1 MASTTQSK
9 AQYTAGTANADR
21 IDLSSRGTQTQLIA
35 GGNGNDVLI
44 GGTGNDKING
54 GAGQDTIRGGR
65 GADTLTGGAGADR
78 FVFSKA
84 DLAGT
89 ANLTGAALDR
99 IVDFQGAGVAGGDT
113 LVFEGFAAD
122 ASVVEIGSRGALH
135 TYEIQENGTAVGRL
149 NVVHAGDLMV
159 SVDVVGAS
167 ASTTIPLPPVPLPP
181 VVVAPPVEPKP
192 PVVVAP
198 PAETG
203 ESARASATPTHT
215 IKANNAVKALS
226 GTAGHDDIWGWDK
239 GNAVL
244 KGGAGDDTYHIWQSS
259 DQVVE
264 APSGGVDTVI
274 VAWRDYIL
282 PDNVE
287 NLIFSN
293 AKSGTGNGLNNM
305 LTGDGGAQTLN
316 GKAGND
322 ILTGR
327 GGADTFVIAKGEG
340 SDIITDFTSGV
351 DKVRLEGVS
360 LHSFSELKTAAKQVG
375 SDTVIALGGGETLTL
390 DNFSVTNLKAKD
402 FALPADPSHPGMTLS
417 FAEEFNG
424 LSASATGNGTVWKSS
439 LGIGSQDRTLGS
451 NNEAQYYT
459 DKSVG
464 LNPFSISNG
473 VLSITAAPDHDGNP
487 LGLAYTSGVLT
498 TAKSFAQTYGYFEMR
513 AELPAGQGMW
523 PAFWLLNADGTW
535 PAELDVLEFLGH
547 DKDTAYATAHSSIGG
562 HTLTSFPV
570 KTDDLTEGFHT
581 FGVDWQKDTLEWYID
596 GAKVA
601 EMATP
606 RDMHKPMYM
615 LVNLAVGDTGSWPGK
630 YDASMPTTQLNVD
643 YVHAWANDAI
653 H

>member
-1 MASTTQSK
+1 MQP
-9 AQYTAGTANADR
+9 
-21 IDLSSRGTQTQLIA
+21 QLIA
-35 GGNGNDVLI
+35 GRGGNDVII
-44 GGTGNDKING
+44 GGSGKDKING
-54 GAGQDTIRGGR
+54 GTGQDTIVAGR
-65 GADTLTGGAGADR
+65 GVDTLTGGAGADH
-78 FVFSKA
+78 FVFDKA
-84 DLAGT
+84 DLADT
-89 ANLTGAALDR
+89 ATRTGSALDR
-99 IVDFQGAGVAGGDT
+99 ITDFQGVGIAGGDT
-113 LVFEGFAAD
+113 LVFRGFAAD
-122 ASVVEIGSRGALH
+122 TDMVEISSRGALH
-135 TYEIQENGTAVGRL
+135 TYEIHENGAAVGRL
-149 NVVHAGDLMV
+149 NVVHAGDALV
-159 SVDVVGAS
+159 SSDVVGAS
-167 ASTTIPLPPVPLPP
+167 AGTPLPQQPVT
-181 VVVAPPVEPKP
+181 PKP

-198 PAETG
+198 PATPEAPVPATPPVSTG
-203 ESARASATPTHT
+203 EQAHASATPTHM

-226 GTAGHDDIWGWDK
+226 GTVGHDDIWGWNK
-239 GNAVL
+239 GGAVL
-244 KGGAGDDTYHIWQSS
+244 KGGAGDDTYHIWQLS
-259 DQVVE
+259 DQVIE
-264 APSGGVDTVI
+264 AARGGVDTVHI
-274 VAWRDYIL
+274 AWRDYIL

-287 NLIFSN
+287 NLSFSN
-293 AKSGTGNGLNNM
+293 AKSGTGNSLNNM
-305 LTGDGGAQTLN
+305 ITGDGGAQTLN

-340 SDIITDFTSGV
+340 TNRITDFTSGQ
-351 DKVRLEGVS
+351 DKVRLEGVD
-360 LHSFSELKTAAKQVG
+360 LHTFSELKMAAKQDG
-375 SDTVIALGGGETLTL
+375 SDTVIALGGGETLVL
-390 DNFSVTNLKAKD
+390 QNLAVANLKAGD
-402 FALPADPSHPGMTLS
+402 FALPADPSHPGMKLS
-417 FAEEFNG
+417 FAEEFNT
-424 LSASATGNGTVWKSS
+424 LSASANGQGTVWKSA
-439 LGIGSQDRTLGS
+439 LGVGTSQDRTLGS
-451 NNEAQYYT
+451 NHEAQYYS

-464 LNPFSISNG
+464 TNPFSVSNG

-487 LGLAYTSGVLT
+487 LNLAYTSGVLT

-570 KTDDLTEGFHT
+570 QTDDLTEGFHT

-615 LVNLAVGDTGSWPGK
+615 VVNLAVGDTGSWPGK